1 MPSQYFLGPRHFGTP
16 FTVHV
21 NSSSKL
27 SSQSSVPSQIWSF
40 SIHFPPN
47 SHLYWSTVQSCA
59 KIGTRRQHIKI
70 VKFKYCRRAMM
81 SLWFTEIKTTMVC
94 WLQIKPVFSP
104 GITQPLLKK
113 FEGSGALASAALG
126 QPPQFILL
134 DHFCVKEAKKLM
146 KLDYIIINSMFAH
159 PNLAWFLRPALL
171 YIHLLSMFV
180 CTKICISWSFGK
192 YEFSG
197 RRLRFVKRLRD
208 FKWKSCARKLNEGA
222 ARFPVNN
229 WTPLK
234 HKHAKEQMHSQARA
248 AWGQI
253 NPLQRRQLACPLP
266 YGLALLLGWIILA
279 EWAGSAGLEVHTY
292 DFACICWL
300 YSTLYNLGVTE
311 LYLSNL

>member
-59 KIGTRRQHIKI
+59 KIGARRQHSKT

-81 SLWFTEIKTTMVC
+81 SLWFTEIKTTTVC

-113 FEGSGALASAALG
+113 FEGSGAPASAAPG
-126 QPPQFILL
+126 QPPQFILF

-146 KLDYIIINSMFAH
+146 KLDYIIINLMFAH

-171 YIHLLSMFV
+171 HYIHLLNMLCMSAQKYVFLGVLVNMNLAAV
-180 CTKICISWSFGK
+180 DWGLLKVLKGWVISKYCWAIGRSF
-192 YEFSG
+192 EFSN
-197 RRLRFVKRLRD
+197 RF
-208 FKWKSCARKLNEGA
+208 A
-222 ARFPVNN
+222 ANFRI
-229 WTPLK
+229 
-234 HKHAKEQMHSQARA
+234 QQ
-248 AWGQI
+248 
-253 NPLQRRQLACPLP
+253 
-266 YGLALLLGWIILA
+266 
-279 EWAGSAGLEVHTY
+279 
-292 DFACICWL
+292 
-300 YSTLYNLGVTE
+300 
-311 LYLSNL
+311 